1 MSDFNEIVV
10 DVAKVDR
17 AIKMEVPLVM
27 TTYTLPRKVEHYIE
41 QVVTIFLDYVKQRRL
56 RDNVIYCIQELVVNA
71 KKANTKRV
79 YFIDRGLDLNDQND
93 YRQGM
98 STFKDDTLNNINYY
112 LDLQRQ
118 QGLYIKL
125 VLQLKNNIITIEVRN
140 NSTITSAELARIQKR
155 LIKAREYEDMEE
167 ALIQMLDDTEGAGLG
182 LVMLVIMLKKL
193 GLESN
198 AFEIHKTG
206 SETVA
211 RIVIPKDLQ
220 KAS

>member
-1 MSDFNEIVV
+1 MSDFDEIFV
-10 DVAKVDR
+10 DVDKVNQ

-27 TTYTLPRKVEHYIE
+27 TTYTLPRKVEQYIE
-41 QVVTIFLDYVKQRRL
+41 QVVTIFLDYVKQSRL

-79 YFIDRGLDLNDQND
+79 YFIDRGLDLNDKND
-93 YRQGM
+93 YQQGM
-98 STFKDDTLNNINYY
+98 TTFKDDTLNNIDYY

-125 VLQLKNNIITIEVRN
+125 VLHLKNNRITIEVRN
-140 NSTITSAELARIQKR
+140 NATITTSELDRIQKR
-155 LIKAREYEDMEE
+155 LQKAKEFQTMEE
-167 ALIQMLDDTEGAGLG
+167 AIVHLLDDTEGAGLG
-182 LVMLVIMLKKL
+182 LVMLVVMLKRL

-198 AFEIHKTG
+198 AFEILKAG
-206 SETVA
+206 NETVA

>member
-1 MSDFNEIVV
+1 MSDVNEIIV
-10 DVAKVDR
+10 DVNKVNK
-17 AIKMEVPLVM
+17 AIKMEVPLIM

-41 QVVTIFLDYVKQRRL
+41 QVVTIFLDYVKQSRL

-79 YFIDRGLDLNDQND
+79 YFIDRGLDLNNQND
-93 YRQGM
+93 YNQGM

-125 VLQLKNNIITIEVRN
+125 ILHLKDNLITIEVRN
-140 NSTITSAELARIQKR
+140 NATITSSELDRVNKR
-155 LIKAREYEDMEE
+155 LHKANEYEDMEE
-167 ALIQMLDDTEGAGLG
+167 AVLHLLDDTEGAGLG

-193 GLESN
+193 GLESD
-198 AFEIHKTG
+198 AFELLNTG
-206 SETVA
+206 NETIA
-211 RIVIPKDLQ
+211 RIIIPKDLQ
-220 KAS
+220 RAS

>member
-1 MSDFNEIVV
+1 MSDFDEIIV
-10 DVAKVDR
+10 DVNKVNQ
-17 AIKMEVPLVM
+17 AIRLEVPLVM

-41 QVVTIFLDYVKQRRL
+41 QVITIFLDYVKQSRL
-56 RDNVIYCIQELVVNA
+56 RDNVVYCIQELVVNA

-79 YFIDRGLDLNDQND
+79 YFIDRGLDLNNQSD
-93 YRQGM
+93 YTRGM

-125 VLQLKNNIITIEVRN
+125 VLHLKNNIITIEVRN
-140 NSTITSAELARIQKR
+140 NSTITSSELDRIQKR
-155 LIKAREYEDMEE
+155 LNKAREYEDMED
-167 ALIQMLDDTEGAGLG
+167 AIIHMLDDTEGAGLG

-193 GLESN
+193 GLAEN
-198 AFEIHKTG
+198 AFEIRKTG

-211 RIVIPKDLQ
+211 RIIIPKNLK
-220 KAS
+220 KAG

>member
-1 MSDFNEIVV
+1 MSDSDEIVV
-10 DVAKVDR
+10 DVDKVNK
-17 AIKMEVPLVM
+17 AIKLEVPLVM

-41 QVVTIFLDYVKQRRL
+41 QVVTIFLDYVKQSRL

-79 YFIDRGLDLNDQND
+79 YFIDRGLNLNDQKD
-93 YRQGM
+93 YMQGM

-125 VLQLKNNIITIEVRN
+125 ILHLKDNIITIEVRN
-140 NSTITSAELARIQKR
+140 NATITALELERIRNR
-155 LIKAREYEDMEE
+155 LIKAREYNDMED
-167 ALIQMLDDTEGAGLG
+167 AVIHLLDDTEGAGLG

-193 GLESN
+193 GLEPNS
-198 AFEIHKTG
+198 FDILKTDN
-206 SETVA
+206 ETIA
-211 RIVIPKDLQ
+211 RIVIPKDLK